1 MIKFRVVGDSKWETF
16 KKDIRYKYED
26 AKIWCKAHKEEIMY
40 VVVSVSIAVIPGLI
54 KRGIRAI
61 DLRKA
66 KNVKELYCYDR
77 SLGHYW
83 RLRRE
88 LSNTEWLAIES
99 RRAKGERL
107 ADILADLKVLK

>member
-1 MIKFRVVGDSKWETF
+1 MAKFHVVGETKWEAF
-16 KKDIRYKYED
+16 KRDIRYKYED
-26 AKIWCKAHKEEIMY
+26 VKIWCKAHKEEITY
-40 VVVSVSIAVIPGLI
+40 VVISVSIAVIPSLI
-54 KRGIRAI
+54 KRGIKAI

-66 KNVKELYCYDR
+66 KDVKELYCYDR

-83 RLRRE
+83 RLKRE

-99 RRAKGERL
+99 RRANGERL